1 MRLTQAAQ
9 MLKGQ
14 MGVGLP
20 TKSAGSGET
29 AKPPLTGLMSATL
42 CDLRVTSGRGPWA
55 PGEKTDLPFGFFYN
69 QLSPQR

>member
-1 MRLTQAAQ
+1 MELTHAAQ
-9 MLKGQ
+9 TLKGQ
-14 MGVGLP
+14 TGVGLP

-29 AKPPLTGLMSATL
+29 AKPSLTGLTSATL
-42 CDLRVTSGRGPWA
+42 CDLRVNSGRGPWA